1 LLNFTIWI
9 DSMKIYNYFGILF
22 SLYLIMPKRIKIT
35 LYIILI
41 LVIVAVVWLMFWQTN
56 LKQTPIDTDT
66 EIMIWEETPS
76 NSWNTIDLNSQNNT
90 FEEDVMKD
98 LEWFFGNNNW
108 YEDVEWEYWFTEPEN
123 E

>member
-1 LLNFTIWI
+1 MLNFTIWI